1 MIEDEFDPKQMDL
14 VDIEVKIRDFLQKQ
28 GYDIDLQKEIGAGK
42 AGMIKSKDLSVAIN
56 IDLGLYS
63 QRFLEFSHS
72 NKHQIEIHT
81 FVDQLMHSN
90 FTVDR
95 YAKIKLA

>member
-95 YAKIKLA
+95 YAKIKLV

>member
-1 MIEDEFDPKQMDL
+1 LISLERKQEEAGEVGYMIEDEFDPKQMDL

-63 QRFLEFSHS
+63 
-72 NKHQIEIHT
+72 
-81 FVDQLMHSN
+81 
-90 FTVDR
+90 
-95 YAKIKLA
+95 